1 MTNPTMTSQWDPG
14 NYKPLDMRKI
24 PGYPRKMPPHYEE
37 FLPCFAGIKRE
48 CPELHMMRFWDFF
61 RRFPVDNEAEDLVMK
76 LFSASLRGE
85 ARRWYDDLPAASI
98 DSMEHFERV
107 FLARW
112 TLGMDDIQSLLEE
125 LEGIK
130 QAESEIVRAY
140 SNRFRDALCQFPPS
154 RHPEDK
160 YLVYLYT
167 KGLQAHLSF
176 LVNKRKPKTVPEA
189 HKMAM
194 EIERSLFMTKTDA
207 MDTLSMMKLVSQKDF
222 VEDTQEKGEQIVD
235 QQNENVIKE
244 QELEKD
250 DEVSTCAPPTD
261 EVMREPVSPIQ
272 QSEEEV
278 SHFPFQ
284 DANDTEYSEDEEE
297 MEASDEVEVSC
308 CEIEDKEAVHEDE
321 APVIIP
327 QPDEA
332 LQDPVNPAQ
341 DEENEVSYFDSFD
354 DALFYDS
361 ENEGRTKPLDEPD
374 PPCLKTED
382 VEGDLSSD
390 NDIQILEA
398 LSQEGLSEVHCSPFQ
413 VLNGSVPYDTK
424 SEKVLDVLTPPC
436 YDTDTDIADFD
447 EFIHVG
453 RRRWDIVGY
462 DADPIYD
469 IENHLQLLP
478 LQLSQQLTYD
488 QWQQR
493 DEAFTCDFQNTRDDL
508 VHCFSDD
515 FQSYLEMF
523 DEYAEH
529 LNPFYEDDYR
539 PPLCSDRATS
549 KDIVCSKEVPHDL
562 SSQPPVISLPGFSI
576 QGVIGKYL
584 FRVEFPPGQ
593 TLDFKGWLGN
603 SIVDHFFNLLLM
615 IRQPS
620 TKLLSIL
627 SLECEEVLG
636 NQSTGPLSPFSEPC
650 TFYDPFLDR
659 IECFSQRWTWRDF
672 IPPTRLHE
680 LDSDFSDDMMYI
692 LTHDMFVLDVSLFW
706 FMMKHKGRY
715 QGALLDWLHWLF
727 DYSNMQPAGKYR

>member
-1 MTNPTMTSQWDPG
+1 MTKPTMTSQWDPG
-14 NYKPLDMRKI
+14 SYRPLDMSKI
-24 PGYPRKMPPHYEE
+24 PGYPREMPPHYEE

-48 CPELHMMRFWDFF
+48 CPELHMMRFWNFF
-61 RRFPVDNEAEDLVMK
+61 WRFPVDDEAEDLVMK
-76 LFSASLRGE
+76 LFSASLHGE

-112 TLGMDDIQSLLEE
+112 TLGMEDIQSLLEE

-140 SNRFRDALCQFPPS
+140 STRFRETLHQFPPS
-154 RHPEDK
+154 HHPEDK

-176 LVNKRKPKTVPEA
+176 LLDKRKPKTLPQA

-207 MDTLSMMKLVSQKDF
+207 MDTLSMMKLVSHKDF

-244 QELEKD
+244 QESEKN

-261 EVMREPVSPIQ
+261 EVMQEPVSPVQ
-272 QSEEEV
+272 QNKDEV
-278 SHFPFQ
+278 SSFPFQ
-284 DANDTEYSEDEEE
+284 NSNDVVLLDSKDEEE
-297 MEASDEVEVSC
+297 REALDEVEVPC
-308 CEIEDKEAVHEDE
+308 CALEDKEAVHEDE
-321 APVIIP
+321 IMTY
-327 QPDEA
+327 DEDTKI
-332 LQDPVNPAQ
+332 LEVPAQ
-341 DEENEVSYFDSFD
+341 EETVSYPPSIDFD
-354 DALFYDS
+354 DALPS
-361 ENEGRTKPLDEPD
+361 DE
-374 PPCLKTED
+374 KEEED
-382 VEGDLSSD
+382 ESS
-390 NDIQILEA
+390 NPA
-398 LSQEGLSEVHCSPFQ
+398 
-413 VLNGSVPYDTK
+413 
-424 SEKVLDVLTPPC
+424 C

-453 RRRWDIVGY
+453 RRRWDVIGY
-462 DADPIYD
+462 DLDPIYD
-469 IENHLQLLP
+469 TESHLQLLP
-478 LQLSQQLTYD
+478 LQLSQQITYD
-488 QWQQR
+488 QWQQG
-493 DEAFTCDFQNTRDDL
+493 DEVFTCSFQNPKDDDL
-508 VHCFSDD
+508 VPCFSDD

-539 PPLCSDRATS
+539 PPLCSDLATS
-549 KDIVCSKEVPHDL
+549 KDIVCLKEVTHDF

-603 SIVDHFFNLLLM
+603 TISNQFFNLLLM
-615 IRQPS
+615 ICQPS

-627 SLECEEVLG
+627 SLECEDVLG
-636 NQSTGPLSPFSEPC
+636 NQSTGPLCPFSEPC
-650 TFYDPFLDR
+650 AFYDPFLDR
-659 IECFSQRWTWRDF
+659 IECFSQRWTWQYFD
-672 IPPTRLHE
+672 PPTRLHE
-680 LDSDFSDDMMYI
+680 LDSDFSDDMIYV
-692 LTHDMFVLDVSLFW
+692 LTHDIFVLDFSLFW

-727 DYSNMQPAGKYR
+727 DYTNMWPAGKYR